1 MAHPAAPPRHLLTVW
16 NPAIGEDPLDE
27 HLRILLDWAERR
39 DRGAADDDDVYV
51 WWGKVRSHN
60 RSEEL
65 PHAREILEL
74 ESQLAGEVET
84 HLYLTDYRSLY
95 VGLLDEITADDVL
108 REHPGEAD
116 HLPRYYQ
123 ELRCDFWFR
132 LLDLRRLVT
141 DDTLGVIEELR
152 KLGNVRYHGRPVSLY
167 GGMVEL
173 PLIVTRAEEAGWF
186 RDAAVLTGGQL
197 WAQRDAELRGE
208 TERLARDLRDNLIG
222 HTIWN
227 VFEPATRTF
236 LAAAEATFRAR
247 HDDPHFDFSG
257 PALGYAKA
265 VETEL
270 NALIFRA
277 IQRVLAA
284 RPASER
290 EINVDGFT
298 LDLGRVVP
306 HQTLG
311 TIRNLLIH
319 NDVIQKAL
327 RTALPRDANWLI
339 GQLPTQ
345 LEALVDLRNP
355 AAHSARTRRGSVSE
369 WRERVLGIGQDGLIV
384 MVGRARLRGR

>member
-1 MAHPAAPPRHLLTVW
+1 MAPTGSPRHLLTVW
-16 NPAIGEDPLDE
+16 NPALTADPLDE
-27 HLRILLDWAERR
+27 HLGILLDWAKRR
-39 DRGAADDDDVYV
+39 DRGEANDDDVYV

-65 PHAREILEL
+65 PHAREILAL
-74 ESQLAGEVET
+74 EAQIMAGTET

-116 HLPRYYQ
+116 HMPSYYQ
-123 ELRCDFWFR
+123 DHRCDFWFR

-152 KLGNVRYHGRPVSLY
+152 KLSNERYHGRPVSLY

-173 PLIVTRAEEAGWF
+173 PLIVSRAEEVGWF

-197 WAQRDAELRGE
+197 WAQRDADLRGE
-208 TERLARDLRDNLIG
+208 TERMERELRDNLIG
-222 HTIWN
+222 RTIWE
-227 VFEPATRTF
+227 VFDPATRTF

-247 HDDPHFDFSG
+247 RDDPHFDFSG

-270 NALIFRA
+270 NALIFPATRK
-277 IQRVLAA
+277 VLAG
-284 RPASER
+284 RPPAER
-290 EINVDGFT
+290 EINLDGRIV
-298 LDLGRVVP
+298 DLGRVVP

-311 TIRNLLIH
+311 AIRNLLQH
-319 NDVIQKAL
+319 NDVVRKAL
-327 RTALPRDANWLI
+327 RTALNTDANWLI
-339 GQLPTQ
+339 GQVAPQ
-345 LEALVDLRNP
+345 LEGLRRLRNP
-355 AAHSARTRRGSVSE
+355 AAHSETTGRVLVSE
-369 WRERVLGIGQDGLIV
+369 WRERVLGIGQEGLIV
-384 MVGRARLRGR
+384 QLGRVRLRGR